1 MMAGKKGSV
10 APKERI
16 NIKYTTETNG
26 QVAEKELPFHVL
38 VTGDF
43 TGKTQDTPIEER
55 KPISIDKYTFDSVM
69 ANAGIELEFSVPNRL
84 EDDSKVES
92 EIPIKLKVETLK
104 DLSPDSIAQAV
115 PELKK
120 LIELRESLVALKGP
134 LGNKPAFR
142 AQIEAILGDET
153 SREQLLR
160 ELSMTTESDKH

>member
-1 MMAGKKGSV
+1 MAGKKGSV

-43 TGKTQDTPIEER
+43 IGKTQDIPIEER

-69 ANAGIELEFSVPNRL
+69 TNAGIELEFTVPNRL
-84 EDDSKVES
+84 DEETEIES
-92 EIPIKLKVETLK
+92 EIPVKLKVNTLS

-142 AQIEAILGDET
+142 AQIEAILSDEA
-153 SREQLLR
+153 SREQLLK
-160 ELSMTTESDKH
+160 ELSMTTGADEH

>member
-1 MMAGKKGSV
+1 
-10 APKERI
+10 
-16 NIKYTTETNG
+16 
-26 QVAEKELPFHVL
+26 
-38 VTGDF
+38 
-43 TGKTQDTPIEER
+43 
-55 KPISIDKYTFDSVM
+55 M

>member
-1 MMAGKKGSV
+1 MAGKKGSV

-43 TGKTQDTPIEER
+43 IGKTQDIPIEER

-69 ANAGIELEFSVPNRL
+69 TNAGIELEFSVPNRL
-84 EDDSKVES
+84 DEETEIES
-92 EIPIKLKVETLK
+92 EIPVKLKVNTLS
-104 DLSPDSIAQAV
+104 DLSPDRIAQAV

-142 AQIEAILGDET
+142 AQIEAILSDEA
-153 SREQLLR
+153 SREQLLK
-160 ELSMTTESDKH
+160 ELSMTTGADEH

>member
-1 MMAGKKGSV
+1 MAGKKGSV

-26 QVAEKELPFHVL
+26 KVAEKELPFHVL

-43 TGKTQDTPIEER
+43 TGKTQETPIEER
-55 KPISIDKYTFDSVM
+55 QPISIDKYTFDSVM

-84 EDDSKVES
+84 EDNSKVEP

-104 DLSPDSIAQAV
+104 DLSPDSIAQTV

-120 LIELRESLVALKGP
+120 LIALRESLVALKGP

-160 ELSMTTESDKH
+160 ELSMTTKSNKH